1 MEGKD
6 VVLVKNLEEEF
17 EIDLY
22 GTITEESTQPILQ
35 QLKAI
40 KEIAKE
46 TVLNNMKLNP
56 NYQEPL
62 PVVKFN
68 IFSNGGSMYHTFA
81 ITNEMLKMKEMGV
94 YFKAEVNSMA
104 ASGGFFILMCCD
116 ERSVTNDDFCTLL
129 YHTVQL
135 SLPFG
140 NGTQH
145 IADIKRYNKMLDNY
159 KDIIVKTSKVTKEKL
174 DEYDDKDWIIDVEEA
189 RELEIINDHI
199 EEEIEPVEIK
209 MSDMIKQLESS
220 GYTVVN
226 DLKETKEKPK
236 KTKKENK

>member
-1 MEGKD
+1 MENKD
-6 VVLVKNLEEEF
+6 VMLVKNLEEEF
-17 EIDLY
+17 EIELY

-35 QLKAI
+35 QLKMI

-46 TVLNNMKLNP
+46 TILNNMKLNP
-56 NYQEPL
+56 NYQEEL

-68 IFSNGGSMYHTFA
+68 IFSNGGSMFHTFA
-81 ITNEMLKMKEMGV
+81 ITNEILKMKEMGV

-140 NGTQH
+140 NGVQH
-145 IADIKRYNKMLDNY
+145 IADIKRYN
-159 KDIIVKTSKVTKEKL
+159 SRKL
-174 DEYDDKDWIIDVEEA
+174 
-189 RELEIINDHI
+189 
-199 EEEIEPVEIK
+199 
-209 MSDMIKQLESS
+209 
-220 GYTVVN
+220 
-226 DLKETKEKPK
+226 
-236 KTKKENK
+236 

>member
-35 QLKAI
+35 QLKMI

-81 ITNEMLKMKEMGV
+81 ITNEILKMKEMGV

-129 YHTVQL
+129 YHTVQSFL
-135 SLPFG
+135 FPIS
-140 NGTQH
+140 
-145 IADIKRYNKMLDNY
+145 
-159 KDIIVKTSKVTKEKL
+159 
-174 DEYDDKDWIIDVEEA
+174 
-189 RELEIINDHI
+189 
-199 EEEIEPVEIK
+199 
-209 MSDMIKQLESS
+209 
-220 GYTVVN
+220 
-226 DLKETKEKPK
+226 
-236 KTKKENK
+236 

>member
-35 QLKAI
+35 QLKMI

-56 NYQEPL
+56 NYQEEL

-104 ASGGFFILMCCD
+104 ASGD
-116 ERSVTNDDFCTLL
+116 
-129 YHTVQL
+129 
-135 SLPFG
+135 SLF
-140 NGTQH
+140 
-145 IADIKRYNKMLDNY
+145 
-159 KDIIVKTSKVTKEKL
+159 
-174 DEYDDKDWIIDVEEA
+174 
-189 RELEIINDHI
+189 
-199 EEEIEPVEIK
+199 
-209 MSDMIKQLESS
+209 
-220 GYTVVN
+220 
-226 DLKETKEKPK
+226 
-236 KTKKENK
+236 